1 MAIVASGFAFF
12 LPPHYVVYNTFKVM
26 SIYIKLFSYACKYF
40 VRDSITM
47 IFYFHQDNDVSF
59 KIDEKYHSYFWQ
71 KTFTKNLDL
80 VRD

>member
-1 MAIVASGFAFF
+1 
-12 LPPHYVVYNTFKVM
+12 M
-26 SIYIKLFSYACKYF
+26 SIYIKLFPYACKYF

-80 VRD
+80 VRDLSCPWYLSLNREDHPIC